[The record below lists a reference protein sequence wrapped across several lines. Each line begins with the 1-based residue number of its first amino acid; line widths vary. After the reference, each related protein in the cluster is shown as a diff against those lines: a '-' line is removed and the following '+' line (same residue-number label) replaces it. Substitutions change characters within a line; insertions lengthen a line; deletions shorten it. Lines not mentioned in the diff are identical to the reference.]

1 MEWIK
6 LGDIASVI
14 TKGTTPTT
22 LGFEFVDSGINF
34 IKIESIS
41 EDGKFIN
48 DKFNHITSE
57 CDDKLAR
64 SRLQKNDVL
73 FSIAG
78 AIGRTAIVTEDI
90 LPANTNQALALI
102 RIPEGIINYVYLKY
116 ALQSSVVRDQFE
128 KRKQGVAQLNIS
140 LKDIANFNIPLPS
153 KAEQQ
158 KIVDFIEK
166 VEMLLSLRKQQLAKL
181 DELVKSRFVE
191 MFGDPE
197 SNPMGW
203 PIKKLNAVVSSI
215 TAGWSANG
223 EARPKKAGEKA
234 VLKVSAV
241 TQGYF
246 KPDEHKVIPA
256 DMEIKKYVYPQK
268 GDLLFSRANT
278 RELVGAT
285 AIIDQ
290 DYPELLLPD
299 KLWKVLFTS
308 EMDVY
313 YAKHILSTQA
323 IRKVFSS
330 QSTGTSGSMYNV
342 SAEKFRDTLIPVP
355 PIGLQHEFADFVQQT
370 DKSKLAIQQSIDQ
383 LETLKKSLMQ
393 KYFG

>member
-1 MEWIK
+1 MARLEE
-6 LGDIASVI
+6 LGRIV
-14 TKGTTPTT
+14 TGNTPTT
-22 LGFEFVDSGINF
+22 SDENNYASKDLCF
-34 IKIESIS
+34 IKPGDIDERNITRIKSSSSYIS
-41 EDGKFIN
+41 EY
-48 DKFNHITSE
+48 
-57 CDDKLAR
+57 AR
-64 SRLQKNDVL
+64 SKAR
-73 FSIAG
+73 
-78 AIGRTAIVTEDI
+78 I
-90 LPANTNQALALI
+90 LPPFSVLVTCIGIIGKVAINEVECAFNQQINAVI
-102 RIPEGIINYVYLKY
+102 PNRSKCIPEYLAY
-116 ALQSSVVRDQFE
+116 ALQNKQTTMRAMANAPVVPILNKTQFSSIEFHAPSLDLQKAVVDR
-128 KRKQGVAQLNIS
+128 LN
-140 LKDIANFNIPLPS
+140 L
-153 KAEQQ
+153 
-158 KIVDFIEK
+158 VCH
-166 VEMLLSLRKQQLAKL
+166 LLSLRKQQLAKL
-181 DELVKSRFVE
+181 DELVKARFVE

-197 SNPMGW
+197 NNPMRW
-203 PIKKLNAVVSSI
+203 PIKKLNAAVSSI

-223 EARPKKAGEKA
+223 EARPKKAGEYA

-256 DMEIKKYVYPQK
+256 DMEIRKYVYPQK

-285 AIIDQ
+285 AIINQ

-342 SAEKFRDTLIPVP
+342 SAVKFRDTLIPVP
-355 PIGLQHEFADFVQQT
+355 PIALQHEFAAFVKQA
-370 DKSKLAIQQSIDQ
+370 DKSKLAIQQSIEK

-393 KYFG
+393 QYFG